1 MQVSAPK
8 SSYRPDIDGLRAI
21 AVILVVM
28 FHAELGFGGGYI
40 GVDVFFVISGY
51 LITSKLLHDHQSG
64 AASIAAFYSGRAKRI
79 LPALLVMY
87 VACLIAG
94 RVLMLPV
101 DFTELSRTTLSSA
114 LFGSNFYFY
123 SLSGY
128 FDGPAIE
135 KPLLHTWSL
144 AVEEQFYL
152 VWPLICF
159 HLLFKARS
167 SRQVLT
173 IIVSGAISLCIAQYL
188 MTADRS
194 AAFFFPITRA
204 WELLA
209 GALIAVRP
217 IKLSRTAAAALSI
230 LSVLIVIASGALL
243 DSRSDVPGVWA
254 IPAIAAAVTLIN
266 AGPQTFAARLLAL
279 EPLRRIG
286 LISYSLYL
294 WHWPLLAFARY
305 YAERS
310 LTPFESAATV
320 VAALAISSI
329 SWAYVEQPVRHRNV
343 SVRRALMSAGVGL
356 TATVFVA
363 LVGLSSA
370 TLDSVSP
377 KAREAMLDIASRN
390 PFEKNCH
397 RNKPSPIN
405 TSDEC
410 LIGAKTSEVPDFILI
425 GDSHGDHFAPALDRA
440 GETTG
445 LTGIQITRGGGCAP
459 IWGINQISGG
469 RPVPGCDSYR
479 SDVLQYIDGLPTN
492 RLIIIAARW
501 SLYLKTTA
509 PGIDAPFFATA
520 EASPALTVASTQR
533 NIVEHM
539 RSTVKMLRER
549 GHRVMIIDQIPE
561 YPFFPLNC
569 FVRHSAQANAGYLCG
584 EDKSDVDA
592 FTLPTESAMAAAAS
606 SGATIIHPADFLCPS
621 GRCMVAKDGIFLYRD
636 IHHLNLKGALELT
649 PLFVRALSTSI
660 SAN

>member
-1 MQVSAPK
+1 MHDSAPK
-8 SSYRPDIDGLRAI
+8 ILYRPDIDGLRGI

-28 FHAELGFGGGYI
+28 FHADFAFGGGYI
-40 GVDVFFVISGY
+40 GVDIFFVISGY
-51 LITSKLLHDHQSG
+51 LITSKLLHDYQSG
-64 AASIAAFYSGRAKRI
+64 TPSIARFYSGRAKRI
-79 LPALLVMY
+79 LPALFVMY
-87 VACLIAG
+87 AACLIAG

-114 LFGSNFYFY
+114 LFGANFYFY
-123 SLSGY
+123 GLSGY

-159 HLLFKARS
+159 HLLFKARA

-173 IIVSGAISLCIAQYL
+173 IVVAGAISLFVAQYL
-188 MTADRS
+188 MTTDRS
-194 AAFFFPITRA
+194 AAFFFPVTRA

-217 IKLSRTAAAALSI
+217 IKLPQGATGPLSI
-230 LSVLIVIASGALL
+230 LSVLIIVASGLFL
-243 DSRSDVPGVWA
+243 NSRSDVPGVWA
-254 IPAIAAAVTLIN
+254 IPAIAAAATLIN
-266 AGPQTFAARLLAL
+266 AGPQTFAARAIAC

-286 LISYSLYL
+286 RISYSLYL

-305 YAERS
+305 YAERT
-310 LTPFESAATV
+310 LTPFESAAAV
-320 VAALAISSI
+320 IAALAISSI
-329 SWAYVEQPVRHRNV
+329 SWAYIEQPVRHRFP
-343 SVRRALMSAGVGL
+343 SVRRVL
-356 TATVFVA
+356 TAAGAGLVVTVVVAFVCLSNTA
-363 LVGLSSA
+363 LDA
-370 TLDSVSP
+370 ASP
-377 KAREAMLDIASRN
+377 NAREAMLDIATRN
-390 PFEKNCH
+390 PFVKNCH

-410 LIGAKTSEVPDFILI
+410 LIGAKTSGVPDFILI

-440 GETTG
+440 GEATG

-459 IWGINQISGG
+459 IWGIKQISGG

-501 SLYLKTTA
+501 SLYLKTTG
-509 PGIDAPFFATA
+509 PGIDAPFFATT
-520 EASPALTVASTQR
+520 EASPALTVASTQK

-549 GHRVMIIDQIPE
+549 GHRVMVIDQIPE
-561 YPFFPLNC
+561 YPFFPLSC
-569 FVRHSAQANAGYLCG
+569 FVRHSTQANAGYLCG
-584 EDKSDVDA
+584 EDKADVDA
-592 FTLPTESAMAAAAS
+592 FMRPVESAMAAAES
-606 SGATIIHPADFLCPS
+606 SGATITRPADFLCTS
-621 GRCMVAKDGIFLYRD
+621 GRCTVAKHGVFLYRD

-649 PLFVRALSTSI
+649 PILARALSTSI